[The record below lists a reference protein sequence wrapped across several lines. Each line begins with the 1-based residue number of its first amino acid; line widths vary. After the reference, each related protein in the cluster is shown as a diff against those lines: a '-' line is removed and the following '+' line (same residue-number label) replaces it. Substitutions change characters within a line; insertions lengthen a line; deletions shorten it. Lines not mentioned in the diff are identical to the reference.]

1 MEMVKLLWGFKL
13 VQVYGFQNYYVV
25 VLTVTNSH
33 ESYGNTQICL
43 IEEVHSIK
51 SLKHAKEFCLKQL
64 VNFYVFAIVVCQH
77 SWMMVTHWS
86 LNVMRHN
93 AKHDWLLYVSV
104 IRTLG
109 RSLAFPDLQYER
121 DCPGLLLC
129 CKSVLNV
136 TKTVSENALKW
147 LMLICLYSF
156 WNGMTIP
163 YHSVVIK
170 AGKLCVMSAIVR
182 EKKCVCL
189 VIGLLSQFPSVEDAL
204 TATVSPPSSFRPA

>member
-25 VLTVTNSH
+25 VLTVQKLTWIVWKNTNLSDWRGSQH
-33 ESYGNTQICL
+33 KVFKTCQRVLFEA
-43 IEEVHSIK
+43 VR
-51 SLKHAKEFCLKQL
+51 
-64 VNFYVFAIVVCQH
+64 VFAIVVCQH
-77 SWMMVTHWS
+77 WWMMVTHWP

-136 TKTVSENALKW
+136 TKTVSEKSLKW

-189 VIGLLSQFPSVEDAL
+189 VIGLLSQFPSVEYAL
-204 TATVSPPSSFRPA
+204 TAKVTPPSSFRPA